1 MDGNVTDFNGCWE
14 LESDLPNMAPVNLE
28 PRTANNFVLTLEP

>member
-14 LESDLPNMAPVNLE
+14 LESDLPNMAPV
-28 PRTANNFVLTLEP
+28 TSSTLDPAPQTILLLF